1 MEIDKY
7 IFYVFRSP
15 KCKRECGVFM
25 LAFVHLPLSIYDFQF
40 FCFFSRFNSI
50 RFIFSLYPIY
60 FQGTENIERF
70 SPTLNKYW
78 RAPISTCHSKDA
90 LGKQEQSSWSQYDNN
105 NIYVTE
111 MATRRKPGA
120 DSAEVESMS
129 LSGCT
134 ISNPSLLILLLQ
146 LLSYVFVIT

>member
-1 MEIDKY
+1 MIC
-7 IFYVFRSP
+7 FPFTLNVNAN
-15 KCKRECGVFM
+15 V
-25 LAFVHLPLSIYDFQF
+25 AFFTGFCPHAYNIHNANLYTSI
-40 FCFFSRFNSI
+40 FFSDYFLFRFNRI
-50 RFIFSLYPIY
+50 VLCMHF

-111 MATRRKPGA
+111 MATRRKPGI